1 MRSVEFTKGKYA
13 TNNSGEGLFILIG
26 GAYSQLVGNA
36 QTPTFKTPEQFIA
49 YIRRHGYKP
58 GSVVRVNW

>member
-1 MRSVEFTKGKYA
+1 MKSVEFTKGKYA
-13 TNNSGEGLFILIG
+13 TNNSGEGLFILKG

-36 QTPTFKTPEQFIA
+36 QTPTFKTAEQFIA

-58 GSVVRVNW
+58 GSVVRINW